1 MVIHSTR
8 ILDLQL
14 RFITIQGGIKERTTA
29 RVYWERV
36 FRGPCAETV
45 LGVEGALGTMR
56 RTRRDEG
63 EAEPKN
69 VGADPGWPTDQA

>member
-1 MVIHSTR
+1 MIHSTR

-36 FRGPCAETV
+36 FRGPCAARV
-45 LGVEGALGTMR
+45 LAVGGALGTKR
-56 RTRRDEG
+56 RRMRDEG

-69 VGADPGWPTDQA
+69 GEVDPVWPTDQA

>member
-1 MVIHSTR
+1 MIHSTR

-36 FRGPCAETV
+36 FRGPCAGRV
-45 LGVEGALGTMR
+45 QAGGGALGTK
-56 RTRRDEG
+56 RTMMKDEG
-63 EAEPKN
+63 EAGPKN
-69 VGADPGWPTDQA
+69 GEVDPVWPTDQA